1 MPLGVSGMQNDPEVE
16 VIAIEEAKKYEC
28 ADGRCK
34 TQRELDLIQDPAAKL
49 VPKEKVSVVRY
60 LLAQG
65 EWRKA
70 AAAGSSA
77 EGTQEVGS

>member
-1 MPLGVSGMQNDPEVE
+1 MSPSRPTN
-16 VIAIEEAKKYEC
+16 AIKAQQFGDQYW
-28 ADGRCK
+28 RHVVVNCK

-49 VPKEKVSVVRY
+49 VSKEKVSLVRY
-60 LLAQG
+60 MLAQG
-65 EWRKA
+65 ECRKA